1 MKLDLFERAISIKRD
16 GGTPSEMRFVAYL
29 AERFEPTMIDEA
41 GNLHFDRRGQN
52 CGTLFVAHTD
62 TIVHKKG
69 SVNLWEKDKDGFYR
83 AKGDTLGADDAAGIC
98 ILGHLMDMG
107 VPGYYIFFRGE
118 ESGGTGSR
126 YLAKHHADLCCEFDR
141 AIAFDR
147 RGYSDVITHQAGGRC
162 ASDAFGEELSSML
175 NNEGLLYMPCDG
187 GIFTDTANLMDLIPE
202 CTNISVGYDWE
213 HSDKEE
219 QDGNYL
225 MLLGAACARIRWE
238 ALPTERDPAEIED
251 DVTFN
256 LYGKEI
262 KDEGTVPPTR
272 NAEDD
277 RICEAWEAAL
287 DRQPGPL
294 MTLVAKYLKTDRNRL
309 DEEVFSP
316 AEVYA
321 VALGAG
327 DWQQVIEELAELCE
341 LQMPH

>member
-1 MKLDLFERAISIKRD
+1 MKLELFERAISIKRD

-41 GNLHFDRRGQN
+41 GNLHFDRRGHN

-62 TIVHKKG
+62 TIVHHKG
-69 SVNLWEKDKDGFYR
+69 SVNLWEKDPEGYYL

-98 ILGHLMDMG
+98 ILGHLMEMG

-118 ESGGTGSR
+118 EKGGTGSR
-126 YLAKHHADLCCEFDR
+126 YLAKEHEELCLEFDR

-162 ASDAFGEELSSML
+162 ASDAFAEALSDELNS
-175 NNEGLLYMPCDG
+175 EGLLYMPCDG

-202 CTNISVGYDWE
+202 CTNVSVGYDME
-213 HSDKEE
+213 HSDKE
-219 QDGNYL
+219 QQNGDYL
-225 MLLGAACARIRWE
+225 MLLGAACARVDWE
-238 ALPTERDPAEIED
+238 NLPTERDPAEIE
-251 DVTFN
+251 
-256 LYGKEI
+256 KEPLWSSGTPF

-294 MTLVAKYLKTDRNRL
+294 MTLVAKHLKTDRNRL

-327 DWQQVIEELAELCE
+327 DWLQVIEEIAELCV
-341 LQMPH
+341 LSMPH